1 MSKVLELIDL
11 KKSYPG
17 GVGRVLDIDLF
28 EMDEGQQMALRG
40 RSGSGKSTLLNLIS
54 GLLKP
59 DSGTVRLDGQ
69 NLSQLNE
76 TQRDRYRGRKLG
88 YVFQSFHLMQGLTV
102 WENLWLA
109 AALNGQVVQARLEQ
123 LLHRL
128 DLGSHRQRRP
138 QQLSIGQQQRVAVA
152 RALVNQPRLVLAD
165 EPTGN
170 LDAELAQEALRL
182 LREMC
187 TEYSSALLLVSHDEA
202 ILSTFDQVTSLTD
215 LNRTSQPC

>member
-1 MSKVLELIDL
+1 MELIDL
-11 KKSYPG
+11 KKSYQDS
-17 GVGRVLDIDLF
+17 VGLVLDIDLF
-28 EMDEGQQMALRG
+28 EMDEGQQQALRG
-40 RSGSGKSTLLNLIS
+40 RSGSGKSTLLNLVS

-69 NLSQLNE
+69 NLSQLSE
-76 TQRDRYRGRKLG
+76 AQRDRYRGRKLG
-88 YVFQSFHLMQGLTV
+88 YVFQSFHLLQGLTV

-109 AALNGQVVQARLEQ
+109 AALTGRVVQGRLEQ

-170 LDAELAQEALRL
+170 LDAELAQKALKL
-182 LREMC
+182 LQDLC
-187 TEYSSALLLVSHDEA
+187 SEYSSALLLVSHDQA
-202 ILSTFDQVTSLTD
+202 ILSKFERVTSLTD
-215 LNRTSQPC
+215 LNRASLPC

>member
-1 MSKVLELIDL
+1 
-11 KKSYPG
+11 
-17 GVGRVLDIDLF
+17 
-28 EMDEGQQMALRG
+28 MDEGQQQALRG
-40 RSGSGKSTLLNLIS
+40 RSGSGKSTLLNLVS

-69 NLSQLNE
+69 NLSQLSE
-76 TQRDRYRGRKLG
+76 AQRDRYRGRKLG
-88 YVFQSFHLMQGLTV
+88 YVFQSFHLLQGLTV

-109 AALNGQVVQARLEQ
+109 AALTGRVVQGRLEQ

-170 LDAELAQEALRL
+170 LDAELAQKALKL
-182 LREMC
+182 LQDLC
-187 TEYSSALLLVSHDEA
+187 SEYSSALLLVSHDQA
-202 ILSTFDQVTSLTD
+202 ILSKFERVTSLTD
-215 LNRTSQPC
+215 LNRASLPC